1 MKLPLILI
9 RPLLRAPF
17 VAPPRSGLGAKK
29 GPLGTFLVLPLLLL
43 IAVVGPAHADDEG
56 LSDYISAIEPR
67 AGTTVKTGSAAF
79 RGRSMVV
86 TTGSNYYEGRDH
98 WLNTGSMWYGPEGR
112 SVMKVGNQFF
122 REDGTTVLKVGN
134 YYYRPDGFSMDLDTI
149 TIDSPDE

>member
-9 RPLLRAPF
+9 FILI
-17 VAPPRSGLGAKK
+17 SG
-29 GPLGTFLVLPLLLL
+29 
-43 IAVVGPAHADDEG
+43 VGVSADDEG

-112 SVMKVGNQFF
+112 TVMKVGNQFF

>member
-1 MKLPLILI
+1 MKFPFVRLFCGDAGPASNPSLAT
-9 RPLLRAPF
+9 RNLLRIPYILY
-17 VAPPRSGLGAKK
+17 SISY
-29 GPLGTFLVLPLLLL
+29 LL
-43 IAVVGPAHADDEG
+43 IISPTHADDEG

-79 RGRSMVV
+79 RGRSMIV

-112 SVMKVGNQFF
+112 TVMKVGNQFF

-149 TIDSPDE
+149 TIDTPDE